1 VNITVTLFAQMIAFG
16 LLIWFVNKVMWGPL
30 SGIMEARQ
38 KRIAD
43 GLAAAEKGK
52 HEEVLAKKKAV
63 EVLKEAKD
71 QAAEVVAQGQKRAS
85 EIVEEAKE
93 AARTEGERIVTAAN
107 AEIEREINQAKEVL
121 RAITNKDIA
130 IAGATKVLKRE
141 IDAKSHDALLN
152 ELAAE
157 I

>member
-1 VNITVTLFAQMIAFG
+1 MNITVTLLAQMIAFA

-52 HEEVLAKKKAV
+52 HEEELAKKKAV
-63 EVLKEAKD
+63 EVLKEAKE

-93 AARTEGERIVTAAN
+93 TARTEGERIVTAAN
-107 AEIEREINQAKEVL
+107 AEIEREINQAKEAL
-121 RAITNKDIA
+121 RAQVASIA
-130 IAGATKVLKRE
+130 VAGAEKVLKRE

-152 ELAAE
+152 DLAAE

>member
-1 VNITVTLFAQMIAFG
+1 MNITVTLIAQMIAFG

-52 HEEVLAKKKAV
+52 HEEELAKKKAI
-63 EVLKEAKD
+63 EVIKEAKD
-71 QAAEVVAQGQKRAS
+71 QAADIIAQSHKRAS

-93 AARTEGERIVTAAN
+93 TAHTEGERIVTTAHAD
-107 AEIEREINQAKEVL
+107 IEREINQAREVL
-121 RAITNKDIA
+121 RAQVASIPV
-130 IAGATKVLKRE
+130 AGAEKVLKRE
-141 IDAKSHDALLN
+141 IDAKSHDALLSD
-152 ELAAE
+152 LAAE

>member
-1 VNITVTLFAQMIAFG
+1 VNITVTLFAQMLAFG

-52 HEEVLAKKKAV
+52 HEEELAKQKAV
-63 EVLKEAKD
+63 EMLKKAKE

-85 EIVEEAKE
+85 EIVDEAKE
-93 AARTEGERIVTAAN
+93 TARAEADRIVSAAN
-107 AEIEREINQAKEVL
+107 AEIEREMNQAKEAL
-121 RAITNKDIA
+121 RAQVA
-130 IAGATKVLKRE
+130 SVAVAGAEKVLKRE
-141 IDAKSHDALLN
+141 IDAKSHDALLSD
-152 ELAAE
+152 LAAE

>member
-1 VNITVTLFAQMIAFG
+1 VNITVTLLAQMIAFA

-52 HEEVLAKKKAV
+52 HEQELAEKRAK

-71 QAAEVVAQGQKRAS
+71 QAADIVAQGQKRAA

-93 AARTEGERIVTAAN
+93 TARTEGERIVAAAN
-107 AEIEREINQAKEVL
+107 AEIEREVNQAKEAL
-121 RAITNKDIA
+121 RAQVA
-130 IAGATKVLKRE
+130 VLAVAGAEKVLKRE
-141 IDAKSHDALLN
+141 IDAKAHDALLSDV
-152 ELAAE
+152 AAQ

>member
-1 VNITVTLFAQMIAFG
+1 MNITVTLIAQMIAFG

-52 HEEVLAKKKAV
+52 HEEERAKKKAMV
-63 EVLKEAKD
+63 VLKEAKD
-71 QAAEVVAQGQKRAS
+71 QASDIVAQGQKRAS
-85 EIVEEAKE
+85 EIVEEAKDT
-93 AARTEGERIVTAAN
+93 ARVEGERIVTAAN
-107 AEIEREINQAKEVL
+107 AEIEREINQAREALRAQVASIAVAGAEKVL
-121 RAITNKDIA
+121 R
-130 IAGATKVLKRE
+130 RE

>member
-1 VNITVTLFAQMIAFG
+1 VNITVTLIAQMLAFG

-52 HEEVLAKKKAV
+52 HEQELAEKRAT
-63 EVLKEAKD
+63 ELLKEAKD
-71 QAAEVVAQGQKRAS
+71 QAQEIVAQGQKRAS
-85 EIVEEAKE
+85 EIVEEAKDT
-93 AARTEGERIVTAAN
+93 ARAEGERIIAAAN
-107 AEIEREINQAKEVL
+107 AELEREVNQAKEAL
-121 RAITNKDIA
+121 RTQVAA
-130 IAGATKVLKRE
+130 IAVAGAEKILKRE
-141 IDAKSHDALLN
+141 IDAKAHEDLLN
-152 ELAAE
+152 DLAAQ

>member
-1 VNITVTLFAQMIAFG
+1 VNITVTLLAQMIAFA

-52 HEEVLAKKKAV
+52 HEQELAEKRAK

-71 QAAEVVAQGQKRAS
+71 QAAEIVAQGQKRAS
-85 EIVEEAKE
+85 ELVEEAK
-93 AARTEGERIVTAAN
+93 ATARTEGERIVAAAN
-107 AEIEREINQAKEVL
+107 AELEREVNQAKEAL
-121 RAITNKDIA
+121 RAQVA
-130 IAGATKVLKRE
+130 VLAVAGAEKVLKRE
-141 IDAKSHDALLN
+141 IDAKAHDALLSDV
-152 ELAAE
+152 AAQ

>member
-1 VNITVTLFAQMIAFG
+1 MNITVTLLAQMIAFG

-52 HEEVLAKKKAV
+52 HEEVLAKKKAL
-63 EVLKEAKD
+63 EVIKEAKD
-71 QAAEVVAQGQKRAS
+71 QATDIVAQGQKRAS
-85 EIVEEAKE
+85 EIVEEAKVT
-93 AARTEGERIVTAAN
+93 ARTEGERIVTAAN
-107 AEIEREINQAKEVL
+107 ADIEREINQAREAL
-121 RAITNKDIA
+121 RAQVASIA
-130 IAGATKVLKRE
+130 VAGAAKVLKRE

-152 ELAAE
+152 DLAAE

>member
-1 VNITVTLFAQMIAFG
+1 MNITVTLLAQMIAFA

-52 HEEVLAKKKAV
+52 HEEELAKKKAV
-63 EVLKEAKD
+63 EVLKEAKA

-85 EIVEEAKE
+85 EIVEEAKV
-93 AARTEGERIVTAAN
+93 AARIEGERIVTAAN
-107 AEIEREINQAKEVL
+107 AEIEREINQAKEAL
-121 RAITNKDIA
+121 RAQVASIA
-130 IAGATKVLKRE
+130 VAGAAKVLKRE

-152 ELAAE
+152 DLAAE

>member
-1 VNITVTLFAQMIAFG
+1 MNITVTLLAQMIAFG

-52 HEEVLAKKKAV
+52 HEEVLAKKKAL
-63 EVLKEAKD
+63 EVIKEAKG
-71 QAAEVVAQGQKRAS
+71 QAADIVAQGQKRAS

-93 AARTEGERIVTAAN
+93 TARTEGERIVTAAN
-107 AEIEREINQAKEVL
+107 ADIEREINQAREAL
-121 RAITNKDIA
+121 RAQVASIA
-130 IAGATKVLKRE
+130 VAGAEKVLKRE

-152 ELAAE
+152 DLAAE

>member
-1 VNITVTLFAQMIAFG
+1 MNITVTLFAQMIAFG

-52 HEEVLAKKKAV
+52 HEEELAKKKAV

-85 EIVEEAKE
+85 EIIEEAKE
-93 AARTEGERIVTAAN
+93 TARAEGDRIVTAAN
-107 AEIEREINQAKEVL
+107 AEIEREINQAKEAL
-121 RAITNKDIA
+121 RAQVASIA
-130 IAGATKVLKRE
+130 IAGAEKVLKRE
-141 IDAKSHDALLN
+141 IDAKSHDALLSD
-152 ELAAE
+152 LAAE

>member
-1 VNITVTLFAQMIAFG
+1 MIAFA

-52 HEEVLAKKKAV
+52 HEQELAEKKAK
-63 EVLKEAKD
+63 EVIKEAKD
-71 QAAEVVAQGQKRAS
+71 QASEIVAQGQKRAS

-93 AARTEGERIVTAAN
+93 TARTEGERIVAAAN
-107 AEIEREINQAKEVL
+107 AEIEREVNQAKEAL
-121 RAITNKDIA
+121 RAQVA
-130 IAGATKVLKRE
+130 VLAVAGAEKVIKRE
-141 IDAKSHDALLN
+141 IDAKAHEALLSDV
-152 ELAAE
+152 ASQ

>member
-1 VNITVTLFAQMIAFG
+1 MNITVTLIAQMIAFG

-52 HEEVLAKKKAV
+52 HEEVLAKKKAL
-63 EVLKEAKD
+63 EVIKEAKD
-71 QAAEVVAQGQKRAS
+71 QAAGIVAQGQKRAS
-85 EIVEEAKE
+85 ELVEEAKVT
-93 AARTEGERIVTAAN
+93 ARTEGERIVTSAN
-107 AEIEREINQAKEVL
+107 ADIEREINQAREVL
-121 RAITNKDIA
+121 RAQVASIA
-130 IAGATKVLKRE
+130 VAGAEKVLKRE

-152 ELAAE
+152 DLAAE

>member
-1 VNITVTLFAQMIAFG
+1 MIAFG

-30 SGIMEARQ
+30 SGIMESRQ

-52 HEEVLAKKKAV
+52 HEEELAKKKAL
-63 EVLKEAKD
+63 EVIKEAKE
-71 QAAEVVAQGQKRAS
+71 QAASIVAQGQKRAS

-93 AARTEGERIVTAAN
+93 SARTEGERIISTAN
-107 AEIEREINQAKEVL
+107 ADIEREINQAREAL
-121 RAITNKDIA
+121 RAQVASIA
-130 IAGATKVLKRE
+130 VAGAEKVLKRE
-141 IDAKSHDALLN
+141 IDAKSHDDLLN
-152 ELAAE
+152 DLAAE

>member
-1 VNITVTLFAQMIAFG
+1 VNITVTLIAQMIAFG

-52 HEEVLAKKKAV
+52 HEEALAKQKAI
-63 EVLKEAKD
+63 EVLKEAKA

-85 EIVEEAKE
+85 EIVEEAKVT
-93 AARTEGERIVTAAN
+93 ARTEGDRIVTAAN
-107 AEIEREINQAKEVL
+107 AEIEREINQAKEAL
-121 RAITNKDIA
+121 RAQVASIA
-130 IAGATKVLKRE
+130 IAGAEKVLKRE

-152 ELAAE
+152 DLAAE